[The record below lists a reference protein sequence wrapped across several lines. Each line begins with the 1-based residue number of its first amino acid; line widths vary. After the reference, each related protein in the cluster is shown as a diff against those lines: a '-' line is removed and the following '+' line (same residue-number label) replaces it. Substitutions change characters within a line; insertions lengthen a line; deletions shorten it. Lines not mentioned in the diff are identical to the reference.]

1 MDILKQLAAI
11 KESEEIKRDNDVVFR
26 VLSSLI
32 RIEKEAM
39 YGVRVSNKT
48 ARIDKIFDDGFD
60 RYKESGRASS
70 KD

>member
-1 MDILKQLAAI
+1 MDVFKQLAEI
-11 KESEEIKRDNDVVFR
+11 KEREEKARENDVVFN

-39 YGVRVSNKT
+39 YGVRVGNKT
-48 ARIDKIFDDGFD
+48 VRIDKIFDDGFD
-60 RYKESGRASS
+60 RYKESGRVAS